1 MIKQLRNTIAAF
13 ALAALPFGASA
24 QTVLFTEDFASQSL
38 PAGWTNDSLG
48 NVPALAWEFN
58 NPFARAITGA
68 GFDAN
73 FAIFDS
79 DQGSTD
85 DGIDELASLTTPSI
99 DISTATIS
107 LFIEVD
113 EQYRSLLGPGQGGSA
128 RHIEYSTDGGA
139 TWTTLVLDS
148 VDLGYPNPAVHSSY
162 DISSLIGT
170 ATALQVRF
178 TWTGSWDW
186 WWALDNVEVISYP
199 NCTAPPVA
207 GDATS
212 SSVLVCAN
220 ENFVLELVG
229 NDNGIGITYQW
240 QNSPDGSTW
249 TDIPGATA
257 SSLDTNQSSMTYY
270 QCLVTCSGSTTP
282 SGSIMVDN
290 KPAYLCPCPGDHGG
304 VDCLGVN
311 SEIDNV
317 TITGTSLNNSSGC
330 DQQTGVAYTYWP
342 VTASTTAE
350 LMRGMA
356 YDFSVTT
363 NDDNIISIWI
373 DFNANGDLAA
383 DEWVQVCTTS
393 IAGTPNTVNW
403 TIPGGATQGPA
414 IMRVR
419 SRLVNN
425 TNDATSSCLTF
436 GSGETEDYLIG
447 LDFNVGTI
455 APELNGSV
463 LYPNPTSG
471 LLNVFFPNMKGQCT
485 VRLFDGMGRQL
496 QMLNNDN
503 LVSLQLDLGA
513 YNNGIYFVKVETPNG
528 SITKPIV
535 LQR

>member
-1 MIKQLRNTIAAF
+1 MIQQLRNSIAAF
-13 ALAALPFGASA
+13 ALAALPFGAGA
-24 QTVLFTEDFASQSL
+24 QTVLFSEDFASQSL

-48 NVPALAWEFN
+48 LTPALAWEFN
-58 NPFARAITGA
+58 NPSARSITGA

-79 DQGSTD
+79 DQGSVN

-99 DISTATIS
+99 DISTATVS
-107 LFIEVD
+107 LFIELD
-113 EQYRSLLGPGQGGSA
+113 EQYRALLGPGQGGSS
-128 RHIEYSTDGGA
+128 RRIEYSTDGG
-139 TWTTLVLDS
+139 TSWNTVVYDS
-148 VDLGYPNPAVHSSY
+148 VDLGYPIAVHSSY
-162 DISSLIGT
+162 DISSLIGM
-170 ATALQVRF
+170 ATDLKVRF

-186 WWALDNVEVISYP
+186 WWAIDNVAIKSYD

-207 GDATS
+207 GNATS

-220 ENFVLELVG
+220 QNFLLGLAG
-229 NDNGIGITYQW
+229 NDNGIGITFQW
-240 QNSPDGSTW
+240 QNSPDGTTW
-249 TDIPGATA
+249 TDIPGATSA
-257 SSLDTNQSSMTYY
+257 TLDTNQASATYY

-282 SGSIMVDN
+282 SGAILVEN
-290 KPAYLCPCPGDHGG
+290 KPAYLCPCPGDHGT

-317 TITGTSLNNSSGC
+317 TIVGTSLNNSSGC
-330 DQQTGVAYTYWP
+330 DQQTGVAYTNWP

-350 LMRGMA
+350 LVRGNA

-373 DFNANGDLAA
+373 DFNADGDLAP
-383 DEWVQVCTTS
+383 DEWVQVCTNS
-393 IAGTPNTVNW
+393 VAGTPNVVNW
-403 TIPGGATQGPA
+403 TIPGSATQGPTV
-414 IMRVR
+414 MRVR
-419 SRLVNN
+419 SRLAGN
-425 TNDATSSCLTF
+425 TNNATSSCLTF

-455 APELNGSV
+455 TPELNGSV
-463 LYPNPTSG
+463 LYPNPTNG
-471 LLNVFFPNMKGQCT
+471 LLNVYFPNMKGQCT

-496 QMLNNDN
+496 QLLNNDN
-503 LVSLQLDLGA
+503 LVSLSLDLGA

-528 SITKPIV
+528 SVTKPIV

>member
-1 MIKQLRNTIAAF
+1 MIKQLRNIF
-13 ALAALPFGASA
+13 SALAMAALPFGAGA
-24 QTVLFTEDFASQSL
+24 QTVLFSEDFGSQSL

-48 NVPALAWEFN
+48 ATPALAWEFN
-58 NPFARAITGA
+58 NPFARAISGA

-99 DISTATIS
+99 DISAASTS
-107 LFIEVD
+107 LFIELD
-113 EQYRSLLGPGQGGSA
+113 EQYRGLGGPGTGGSA
-128 RHIEYSTDGGA
+128 RRIEYSTNGG
-139 TWTTLVLDS
+139 TNWTTVVYDS
-148 VDLGYPNPAVHSSY
+148 VDLGFPNPAVHSRF

-170 ATALQVRF
+170 ATTLKLRF
-178 TWTGSWDW
+178 TWTGSYDW
-186 WWALDNVEVISYP
+186 WWAIDNVEVLSYS
-199 NCTAPPVA
+199 NCTTPPVA
-207 GDATS
+207 GDAVAS
-212 SSVLVCAN
+212 SALVCSNAN
-220 ENFVLELVG
+220 FQLSLVG
-229 NDNGIGITYQW
+229 NDNGIGITFQW

-249 TDIPGATA
+249 TDILGAT
-257 SSLDTNQSSMTYY
+257 SDVLDTNQSSLTYY
-270 QCLVTCSGSTTP
+270 RCLVTCSGSTAT
-282 SGSIMVDN
+282 SGSIMLDN
-290 KPAYLCPCPGDHGG
+290 RPANLCPCFGAHG
-304 VDCLGVN
+304 VDCLAGN

-317 TITGTSLNNSSGC
+317 TIVGTSLNNSSTC
-330 DQQTGVAYTYWP
+330 DELTGLGYTSWP
-342 VTASTTAE
+342 VSASTTAE
-350 LMRGMA
+350 LMRGNA

-373 DFNANGDLAA
+373 DFNADGDLAP

-393 IAGTPNTVNW
+393 LAGTANVVNW
-403 TIPGGATQGPA
+403 TIPASAVQGPA

-419 SRLVNN
+419 SRLS
-425 TNDATSSCLTF
+425 TFQNDSTSSCLSF

-447 LDFNVGTI
+447 LDFNVGTVS
-455 APELNGSV
+455 PELNGAV

-496 QMLNNDN
+496 QLLNNDN
-503 LVSLQLDLGA
+503 LVSLQLDLAA
-513 YNNGIYFVKVETPNG
+513 YNNGIYFVKVETPTG